1 MKRYIFL
8 LISLVMAIF
17 ITAQDE
23 TLDDIFNESSDIV
36 ITDNQNNQT
45 NQNVQNVVQRNVGI
59 TITGSITTIGGITAG
74 YTYLPWDERFVPQL
88 DFNVGL
94 TASSVLS
101 LEAHP
106 DTYFSYYASFGAKM
120 DPLSSENVQWTNF
133 SLSSIYCEY
142 IWLDS
147 VFWKVGKFAFT
158 WGQGRI
164 FNPGN
169 LVSDSSSNYTV
180 IASLPTLF
188 SGGQIFIELSDSQF
202 SSPMLPLYTTT
213 IYGAKF
219 DFIIWNTYL
228 GLAGR
233 WKPSENLQMLFSAK
247 RTVFGFDIHADS
259 TIKLS
264 SETDPVITML
274 IGFYKQWGDF
284 HVYGEYECT
293 DFSNPQH
300 DTGLAF
306 GYNNIFGV
314 PVDPVF
320 KWLHRWSDGSG
331 TITAGIKWDAWNHVK
346 IESGISLVYGNDTSS
361 YVMNNSNPSGQRLM
375 AALLVTLSGGF

>member
-1 MKRYIFL
+1 
-8 LISLVMAIF
+8 
-17 ITAQDE
+17 
-23 TLDDIFNESSDIV
+23 
-36 ITDNQNNQT
+36 
-45 NQNVQNVVQRNVGI
+45 
-59 TITGSITTIGGITAG
+59 
-74 YTYLPWDERFVPQL
+74 
-88 DFNVGL
+88 
-94 TASSVLS
+94 
-101 LEAHP
+101 
-106 DTYFSYYASFGAKM
+106 
-120 DPLSSENVQWTNF
+120 
-133 SLSSIYCEY
+133 
-142 IWLDS
+142 
-147 VFWKVGKFAFT
+147 
-158 WGQGRI
+158 
-164 FNPGN
+164 
-169 LVSDSSSNYTV
+169 
-180 IASLPTLF
+180 
-188 SGGQIFIELSDSQF
+188 
-202 SSPMLPLYTTT
+202 
-213 IYGAKF
+213 
-219 DFIIWNTYL
+219 
-228 GLAGR
+228 
-233 WKPSENLQMLFSAK
+233 
-247 RTVFGFDIHADS
+247 S